1 LERALEKA
9 LERVLKTTVLKGLI
23 NKSGLDADSME
34 KRLQAI
40 ESLKSPDDGEQLSLQ
55 QLLLNDP
62 EIKVRDAAL
71 QKITSLPLLAASID
85 KSDSRKQDQC
95 DAIAKRLTQLLAA
108 EPDLDAVT
116 TLIKDG
122 STRIRTL
129 VACSCSDD
137 AMRAK
142 AIEVVDDEDALIVIA
157 CDAKIHQTRMTA
169 AEKLQSL
176 DAQQKCLSR
185 IKNKDKVVARF
196 LQTSVNENNAAAEKE
211 SMRLASIKQ
220 LISAMSNLSES
231 TWSPQYVGQF
241 TALEQR
247 WNILDPKPDATATAS
262 YSAAREIAQVKV
274 KQFKIQ
280 RDKLESLRQI
290 SERCEEA
297 LEKLTSAKLA
307 SLKTCTDE
315 VNNIFSTLQQ
325 EWKVASDN
333 LDVENPFAGDF
344 TSAIQTLKT
353 LLPLSQSLVEVSVH
367 ELANRKTPDKNK
379 AVNDDD
385 ANGSTESKDI
395 TKAEISTDKNN
406 EFSEEKNPAPE
417 QTKSPSSASKRVP
430 VRTDQRL
437 KIEKALSD
445 ETFTAEMACMSQL
458 RSQLGQLDEKLEKD
472 RQQQVQIADG
482 VRRQLNALASAITSG
497 KWSAAEGMSQ
507 RVERKL
513 QQLEGKQ
520 LQPLRARFEKQ
531 RKKLDELADWQ
542 DFASLPKLQNIVQEM
557 RALPAQNMKPRQ
569 LADEIKTLQ
578 NNWKSLG
585 GSRAANQLWDD
596 FKNASDTAY
605 EPCKVYF
612 DGLKKQR
619 EARVRNRENVCTRLR
634 ELLQTESSNTDSL
647 DLREIEREL
656 AHAQREWHNN
666 RPTGRKPQKKLEDQF
681 NELCASLT
689 ALLAPRYAVG
699 IAERQELIEKA
710 KKLGENESN
719 QHVINQAKSLQ
730 AAWKLCGAT
739 ARKDDQVL
747 WKEFNTACSEIF
759 NKHRAR
765 QREQYKASMGHVDRA
780 RDIIKTIRQLS
791 RNASEREESQCTELQ
806 DEFRQ
811 LAEFPEKIKKPL
823 LKDFRGACDAFNRA
837 RASQGRKQQAMEMT
851 SMRDMARL
859 CELLERDEIQWTET
873 KKDSVE
879 KEAESNQQA
888 DATANDAAGDADSDA
903 ASDVVTDTA
912 DDMSN
917 AGSVVN
923 NEPLVLDDPVDQWTE
938 YASHVPKPW
947 LKRIAKRRDQ
957 AIALHQQGESP
968 FSDDHDQARKLHCI
982 KLEIIRDVDSP
993 AEDKTMRMQY
1003 QLQQLQ
1009 SGRDS
1014 KLLLDDAETMKQ
1026 YEIDWLCLPP
1036 ASMAIAAT
1044 LEKRF
1049 YEALSSGKNKSD
1061 HGR

>member
-1 LERALEKA
+1 M
-9 LERVLKTTVLKGLI
+9 LKGLI
-23 NKSGLDADSME
+23 NKPGLDADSME

-40 ESLKSPDDGEQLSLQ
+40 NSLNSPDDSEQQSLQ
-55 QLLLNDP
+55 QLMLNDP

-71 QKITSLPLLAASID
+71 QKITSLPLLVASLD
-85 KSDSRKQDQC
+85 NSDNQKQDQC
-95 DAIAKRLTQLLAA
+95 DSIAKRVTQLLAA
-108 EPDLDAVT
+108 EPDLDAVSI
-116 TLIKDG
+116 LIKDG
-122 STRIRTL
+122 STKIRIL

-137 AMRAK
+137 ALRAK
-142 AIEVVDDEDALIVIA
+142 ALENVNDDDALITIA
-157 CDAKIHQTRMTA
+157 CDAKVHQTRIAA

-176 DAQQKCLSR
+176 DAQEKCLSR
-185 IKNKDKVVARF
+185 IKNKDKAVARL
-196 LQTSVNENNAAAEKE
+196 LQTSVNQTSAAAEKE
-211 SMRLASIKQ
+211 KMHLASIKQ
-220 LISAMSNLSES
+220 LTSAMSNLSES

-241 TALEQR
+241 SALEQR
-247 WNILDPKPDATATAS
+247 WNALDPKPDAAAIAS

-274 KQFKIQ
+274 EQFKVQ
-280 RDKLESLRQI
+280 QDKLESLRQL
-290 SERCEEA
+290 SERSEEA

-307 SLKTCTDE
+307 SLKISTDE
-315 VNNIFSTLQQ
+315 VNQVFSNLRQ
-325 EWKVASDN
+325 EWKVATDN
-333 LDVENPFAGDF
+333 LDVENPFADDF
-344 TSAIQTLKT
+344 ENATQTLNI
-353 LLPLSQSLVEVSVH
+353 LLPLSHSLVDVSVH
-367 ELANRKTPDKNK
+367 ELAGQKSAGKNK
-379 AVNDDD
+379 TASGDSTDDVAD
-385 ANGSTESKDI
+385 SKVI
-395 TKAEISTDKNN
+395 TKT
-406 EFSEEKNPAPE
+406 EKNTEHTDENDPAPIE
-417 QTKSPSSASKRVP
+417 LESPTSAPKRAP
-430 VRTDQRL
+430 IRADQRQ
-437 KIEKALSD
+437 KIENALSN

-482 VRRQLNALASAITSG
+482 VRRQLNALSSAVSSG
-497 KWSAAEGMSQ
+497 KWSTAEGMSQ

-569 LADEIKTLQ
+569 LADEIKVLQ
-578 NNWKSLG
+578 NNWKGLG

-619 EARVRNRENVCTRLR
+619 EARVRNRENVCKRLQ
-634 ELLQTESSNTDSL
+634 EILQTASSNTDNIDPRAL
-647 DLREIEREL
+647 EREL
-656 AHAQREWHNN
+656 SQAQREWRNN

-681 NELCASLT
+681 NELSASVE
-689 ALLAPRYAVG
+689 ALLTPCYAAG

-710 KKLGENESN
+710 KKLTENESN

-739 ARKDDQVL
+739 ARKDDQIL
-747 WKEFNTACSEIF
+747 WKEFNTACGEIF
-759 NKHRAR
+759 NKHRAG

-791 RNASEREESQCTELQ
+791 RNASERDETQCSELQ

-851 SMRDMARL
+851 SMREMARL
-859 CELLERDEIQWTET
+859 CELLERDEIQWTES
-873 KKDSVE
+873 KKAEQVE
-879 KEAESNQQA
+879 ESNQQS
-888 DATANDAAGDADSDA
+888 DATANDAADDITSNEVETAE
-903 ASDVVTDTA
+903 DTP
-912 DDMSN
+912 N
-917 AGSVVN
+917 AETESRDK
-923 NEPLVLDDPVDQWTE
+923 PIALDDPVDQWAE

-947 LKRIAKRRDQ
+947 LKRMVKRRDQ
-957 AIALHQQGESP
+957 AIALRKQGKSP
-968 FSDDHDQARKLHCI
+968 FSDEHDRARKLHCI
-982 KLEIIRDVDSP
+982 QLEIIRDVETP
-993 AEDKTMRMQY
+993 AEDKAMRMQY

-1014 KLLLDDAETMKQ
+1014 KLLQDDASAMKQ

-1036 ASMAIAAT
+1036 ASLSIAAT
-1044 LEKRF
+1044 LDKRF
-1049 YEALSSGKNKSD
+1049 YATLSSGKK
-1061 HGR
+1061 